1 MITWEILKLPSD
13 ELEAS
18 LAARRSSQ
26 PRCFMLA
33 HWTQS
38 ATTFVRALN
47 CLRSRRLA
55 HFDVPVPEPLAELE
69 YGEFMDVLE
78 ILWMC
83 SVALYRA
90 LHQVAAVSD
99 DRVREARAH
108 TGEIHR
114 ILVAHRR
121 NRLMLATS

>member
-18 LAARRSSQ
+18 LAPTRSGQ

-55 HFDVPVPEPLAELE
+55 HSTCLFP
-69 YGEFMDVLE
+69 
-78 ILWMC
+78 
-83 SVALYRA
+83 
-90 LHQVAAVSD
+90 
-99 DRVREARAH
+99 
-108 TGEIHR
+108 
-114 ILVAHRR
+114 
-121 NRLMLATS
+121 NRLPNWSMETASTTASDT